1 MDKTQ
6 HFMAEKVFF
15 GKESGK
21 EICWCQEQGGLFL
34 LFNDGERQRKIKA
47 PEIGMAQALESIY
60 NIFAD
65 WAVCDFLEEQE
76 FCSFTDQLKK
86 KG

>member
-1 MDKTQ
+1 MD
-6 HFMAEKVFF
+6 
-15 GKESGK
+15 
-21 EICWCQEQGGLFL
+21 
-34 LFNDGERQRKIKA
+34 
-47 PEIGMAQALESIY
+47 QALESIY

-86 KG
+86 KDEQCQNFDIF